1 MGARALS
8 RVRALT
14 TCLRFHNAGDAAL
27 NSLFRDLYARADDD
41 TRRAMVKSYT
51 ESGGTALS
59 TDWRTVGKAP
69 VKVEP
74 PEGMVARK
82 FGE

>member
-1 MGARALS
+1 M
-8 RVRALT
+8 
-14 TCLRFHNAGDAAL
+14 HAGDAAL
-27 NSLFRDLYARADDD
+27 NALFKDLYARADDD
-41 TRRAMVKSYT
+41 TRRAMVTSYT

-74 PEGMVARK
+74 PDGMVARK

>member
-1 MGARALS
+1 MR
-8 RVRALT
+8 
-14 TCLRFHNAGDAAL
+14 AGDAAL
-27 NSLFRDLYARADDD
+27 NALFKDLYARADDD
-41 TRRAMVKSYT
+41 TRRAMVKSYI

-59 TDWRTVGKAP
+59 TDWRRSVSKAP

-74 PEGMVARK
+74 PDGMVARK